1 MEYWNSLG
9 RVVIA
14 RETSE
19 GAERMCEYLTYSG
32 VDATVSLDADS
43 SLYVVTVPQEQ
54 ARDAAILIDRLTL
67 RYVTEDPAA
76 RAYKENISSF
86 PAFERSG
93 SRFRYQSRTAF
104 LLFVFSGIAI
114 LITLIQSAFF
124 IPGQPTRLSIGAWA
138 TLGISLALIFAGYFV
153 LKQAESSRDRLEAEN
168 AFTLH
173 VMEWFISTYTPLHID
188 YTISA
193 ANGGQDL
200 KLDELKDRRKD
211 LIRSYVTREFSIE
224 DPDYLN
230 YLIEEIYASV
240 FEKTRT
246 VQKAVSAGRHSRM
259 LSRRKKHDQGD
270 RHQREQSR

>member
-1 MEYWNSLG
+1 MDYWNTLG

-32 VDATVSLDADS
+32 VDATVSLEQDS
-43 SLYVVTVPQEQ
+43 SLYVVTVPKDQ

-67 RYVTEDPAA
+67 RYVTEDSAA
-76 RAYKENISSF
+76 REYKENISSF

-104 LLFVFSGIAI
+104 ILFAASGLVI
-114 LITLIQSAFF
+114 LATLIQNAL
-124 IPGQPTRLSIGAWA
+124 IGPGEPKKLSIGAWI
-138 TLGISLALIFAGYFV
+138 TLGIGLALVAAGYFV
-153 LKQAESSRDRLEAEN
+153 LKQAERSRERVAAEN

-193 ANGGQDL
+193 ANGGADL
-200 KLDELKDRRKD
+200 KLDELKDRRKQ

-224 DPDYLN
+224 DPGYLD

-240 FEKTRT
+240 FEKART
-246 VQKAVSAGRHSRM
+246 VQKAVHAGRLSRM
-259 LSRRKKHDQGD
+259 LARRKKAETSGETSDNT
-270 RHQREQSR
+270 

>member
-1 MEYWNSLG
+1 MEYWNTLG

-43 SLYVVTVPQEQ
+43 SLYVVTVPKEK

-104 LLFVFSGIAI
+104 ILFGLSGFVI
-114 LITLIQSAFF
+114 LVTLIQSAFF
-124 IPGQPTRLSIGAWA
+124 IPGQPTHLSVFAWI

-153 LKQAESSRDRLEAEN
+153 LKQAELSRERLAAEN

-188 YTISA
+188 YTINA
-193 ANGGQDL
+193 ADGGQNL

-224 DPDYLN
+224 DPEYLN
-230 YLIEEIYASV
+230 YLIDELYASV

-246 VQKAVSAGRHSRM
+246 VQKAVNAGRLSRM
-259 LSRRKKHDQGD
+259 LSRRKKHDQRNGG
-270 RHQREQSR
+270 QRQ

>member
-1 MEYWNSLG
+1 MDYWETLG

-32 VDATVSLDADS
+32 VDATVSLEQDS
-43 SLYVVTVPQEQ
+43 TLYVVTVPKDQ

-67 RYVTEDPAA
+67 RYVTEDAA
-76 RAYKENISSF
+76 TRAYKENISAF

-93 SRFRYQSRTAF
+93 SRFKYQSKTAF
-104 LLFVFSGIAI
+104 ILFGLSGLAI
-114 LITLIQSAFF
+114 LVTVIQSAFF
-124 IPGQPTRLSIGAWA
+124 IPGHQTTLSIGAWI
-138 TLGISLALIFAGYFV
+138 TLGISLGLIAAGYSV
-153 LKQAESSRDRLEAEN
+153 LKQAEQSRERVSAEN

-173 VMEWFISTYTPLHID
+173 VMEWFISTYTAIHID

-193 ANGGQDL
+193 ANGGADL
-200 KLDELKDRRKD
+200 KLDELKRQRKD

-224 DPDYLN
+224 DAEYLN
-230 YLIEEIYASV
+230 YLVGEIYAAV

-246 VQKAVSAGRHSRM
+246 VQKAVHAGRLSRM
-259 LSRRKKHDQGD
+259 LARHRRAD
-270 RHQREQSR
+270 REQPPAE